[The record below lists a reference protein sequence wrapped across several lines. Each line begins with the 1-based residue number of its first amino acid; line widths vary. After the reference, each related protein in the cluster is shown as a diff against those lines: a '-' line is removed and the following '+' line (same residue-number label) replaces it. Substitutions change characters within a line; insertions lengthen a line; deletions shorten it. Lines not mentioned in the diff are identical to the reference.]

1 MKRKVFIKRI
11 ISIMSCVIIFFLSV
25 WNNSLSVNA
34 SDDYQPHDIV
44 EAIKYAQTT
53 GNWESFWGYTADGL
67 NLLQYISSQAG
78 AIVGRDFQTWVANN
92 KTFIDMG
99 GSWYSLDE
107 ETNELTVT
115 PDFVAA
121 LKQALKEYQNEQYG
135 YQILPTIKYDQI
147 PVSAFENASAYRTM
161 CEIVSE
167 NKLIGVNTCSI
178 ALSIKDM
185 SAYNN
190 GSAGFVIHSYGN
202 DYLELFA
209 MDYISW
215 QYATCDEYWAYKL
228 DQTYKTFDE
237 LKEFCQ
243 TADSSPFKNE
253 ISQDKYGRVW
263 ISTTGCPSNY
273 NNMWLVSYT
282 GSDVLIFNSETS
294 LQNYSVDKRGV
305 FTTGGF
311 YEDTG
316 ELTLKL
322 DDLNNSIGDLTD
334 LLSQFKDLLGQQE
347 GGLTEE
353 QLQQLLKQF
362 LDDFFDR
369 LGNQGGDDDNG
380 GGSSSGG
387 GSSGGISE
395 SFQRTIE
402 GYFEGVLSYLD
413 SILYEIQNLE
423 FITAESSVDSEHSD
437 LSDMFDLIWKDP
449 ENNTQVVADELSQ
462 SFGDIAGSITKKF
475 PFSIPWDV
483 YGLFTVLADVDPP
496 QAASAY
502 SLLLDDPDDAISGS
516 DTYEMDVAVYSRDSN
531 GNEHSAPY
539 FELPIILE
547 RYGIEEYIIVD
558 LQYFQPI
565 STLSRTMLSLLF
577 GVFLMKFT
585 IKVIDLFKGGTD
597 S

>member
-1 MKRKVFIKRI
+1 MKTKAISNRI
-11 ISIMSCVIIFFLSV
+11 ISFLIAFVMVVVSSLAYSIPVKANII
-25 WNNSLSVNA
+25 
-34 SDDYQPHDIV
+34 
-44 EAIKYAQTT
+44 TT
-53 GNWESFWGYTADGL
+53 GWEKFDAWASKTGLKFTNILPFALSQWGCLTDGNFEQWILNQDSF
-67 NLLQYISSQAG
+67 
-78 AIVGRDFQTWVANN
+78 
-92 KTFIDMG
+92 
-99 GSWYSLDE
+99 LDYWNDNYVEINE
-107 ETNELTVT
+107 ETDDITFS
-115 PDFVAA
+115 PDFVKYI
-121 LKQALKEYQNEQYG
+121 KQALKEYQNEQYG
-135 YQILPTIKYDQI
+135 YQIVPTMKYDQI
-147 PVSAFENASAYRTM
+147 PVSKFSNGAAYRSM
-161 CEIVSE
+161 CELAKTYGVINIYLPSTASFWVQDVSPYTD
-167 NKLIGVNTCSI
+167 GTSGFYVNSY
-178 ALSIKDM
+178 S
-185 SAYNN
+185 
-190 GSAGFVIHSYGN
+190 SYGGKT
-202 DYLELFA
+202 YYGVKL
-209 MDYISW
+209 MDY
-215 QYATCDEYWAYKL
+215 TLWADKKTNVYYLASPSAL
-228 DQTYKTFDE
+228 DDAVSTYDE
-237 LKEFCQ
+237 LATIINDIG
-243 TADSSPFKNE
+243 TASNNKVDSALFSSHIME
-253 ISQDKYGRVW
+253 SDI
-263 ISTTGCPSNY
+263 Y
-273 NNMWLVSYT
+273 NATNWGGMWHLVSYT
-282 GSDVLIFNSETS
+282 GSDVLVFNSSTS
-294 LQNYSVDKRGV
+294 LKNYSVDKRGV
-305 FTTGGF
+305 FTTKDF

-334 LLSQFKDLLGQQE
+334 LLEQFKDLLGKQE

-353 QLQQLLKQF
+353 QLQQLLQQF

-413 SILYEIQNLE
+413 NILYEIQNLE
-423 FITAESSVDSEHSD
+423 FITAESGVDTEHSD

-449 ENNTQVVADELSQ
+449 ENNTQAVADELSQ

-496 QAASAY
+496 QAASTY
-502 SLLLDDPDDAISGS
+502 SLLSDDSDYAISGS
-516 DTYEMDVAVYSRDSN
+516 NTYEMDVAVYSRDSN

>member
-1 MKRKVFIKRI
+1 MKKYFTTLLALTIVLCNVF
-11 ISIMSCVIIFFLSV
+11 SPLTVH
-25 WNNSLSVNA
+25 A
-34 SDDYQPHDIV
+34 SEHGGGGGSNHFSSYDEMKKALDDNCRGF
-44 EAIKYAQTT
+44 ANTLMYA
-53 GNWESFWGYTADGL
+53 F
-67 NLLQYISSQAG
+67 SQAG
-78 AIVGRDFQTWVANN
+78 CVYSGDFITWMENEKLFYGDNWQEDYVEITDDSV
-92 KTFIDMG
+92 TF
-99 GSWYSLDE
+99 S
-107 ETNELTVT
+107 
-115 PDFVAA
+115 PDFVSII
-121 LKQALKEYQNEQYG
+121 KQALKEYQNEQYG
-135 YQILPTIKYDQI
+135 YQILPTLKYDQI
-147 PVSAFENASAYRTM
+147 PVSAFSCATNYRTM
-161 CEIVSE
+161 CELVKTYGYIYINPSTMEINDVSPYIDGTSGFYVQSYFSDGSIYT
-167 NKLIGVNTCSI
+167 NLMNFITWQQPLKLYLTYSPKDLNT
-178 ALSIKDM
+178 
-185 SAYNN
+185 
-190 GSAGFVIHSYGN
+190 V
-202 DYLELFA
+202 ELC
-209 MDYISW
+209 
-215 QYATCDEYWAYKL
+215 T
-228 DQTYKTFDE
+228 TFDE
-237 LKEFCQ
+237 LKS
-243 TADSSPFKNE
+243 AIDNINSSDNG
-253 ISQDKYGRVW
+253 YGQYSYKTNGIVIRN
-263 ISTTGCPSNY
+263 SF
-273 NNMWLVSYT
+273 NNSAVLVSYS
-282 GSDVLIFNSETS
+282 GSDVLVFNNETS
-294 LQNYSVDKRGV
+294 LKNYSVDKRGV
-305 FTTGGF
+305 FTTKDF

-334 LLSQFKDLLGQQE
+334 LLSQFKDLIGTQD

-353 QLQQLLKQF
+353 QLQQLLQQF
-362 LDDFFDR
+362 LDDFFER
-369 LGNQGGDDDNG
+369 LGDQDGDDDG
-380 GGSSSGG
+380 GGNSSGG

-496 QAASAY
+496 QAASTY
-502 SLLLDDPDDAISGS
+502 SLLSNDSDYAISGS

>member
-25 WNNSLSVNA
+25 WNSSLSVNA

-44 EAIKYAQTT
+44 EAIKYAQIT
-53 GNWESFWGYTADGL
+53 GNWESFWGYTVDGL

-78 AIVGRDFQTWVANN
+78 AIVDRDFQTWVANN

-135 YQILPTIKYDQI
+135 YQILPTLKYDQI
-147 PVSAFENASAYRTM
+147 PVSAFSCATNYRTM
-161 CEIVSE
+161 CELVKTYGYISIAPGTMQIDDFSPYTDGTAGFYVKSYWADGSIYV
-167 NKLIGVNTCSI
+167 KLMDYVTWQEPRKLYCVYCPNDKNTC
-178 ALSIKDM
+178 
-185 SAYNN
+185 
-190 GSAGFVIHSYGN
+190 
-202 DYLELFA
+202 ELC
-209 MDYISW
+209 
-215 QYATCDEYWAYKL
+215 T
-228 DQTYKTFDE
+228 TFDE
-237 LKEFCQ
+237 LKN
-243 TADSSPFKNE
+243 AIDSLDSSNKS
-253 ISQDKYGRVW
+253 ISEYAYKTNGTVVNTTKYNSSVL
-263 ISTTGCPSNY
+263 ISYS
-273 NNMWLVSYT
+273 
-282 GSDVLIFNSETS
+282 GSDVLVFNSITS

-305 FTTGGF
+305 FTTSGF

-334 LLSQFKDLLGQQE
+334 LLEQFKDLLGKQE

-353 QLQQLLKQF
+353 QLQKLLKEF
-362 LDDFFDR
+362 LDEFFNR
-369 LGNQGGDDDNG
+369 LGDQGGDDDDDG

-437 LSDMFDLIWKDP
+437 LFDLLDKIWKDP
-449 ENNTQVVADELSQ
+449 ENNTQAVADELSQ

-502 SLLLDDPDDAISGS
+502 SLLSDNPDDAISGS